1 MIFIFLTVM
10 GTIFVFLTVMGII
23 VMESPIN
30 DDKELD
36 MISTTNENGIISKE
50 IKVLSLS
57 IKDENVTIICDL
69 NCKILIH
76 KNQGNHK
83 YICEVYKDNKKLND
97 VKIYGFHELLE
108 SVDKIRSKSHKLK
121 ATFDFSES
129 DGDLNNI
136 HLKLIPNDFE
146 LDY

>member
-1 MIFIFLTVM
+1 MIFIFLAIM
-10 GTIFVFLTVMGII
+10 AIIFV
-23 VMESPIN
+23 MELSIN
-30 DDKELD
+30 DDNKELD
-36 MISTTNENGIISKE
+36 MVSTTNKNEVNSKE

-57 IKDENVTIICDL
+57 IKDEDVTIICDS

-76 KNQGNHK
+76 KNQGDHK
-83 YICEVYKDNKKLND
+83 YICEVCKDNKKLNG

-121 ATFDFSES
+121 ATFNFSES

>member
-1 MIFIFLTVM
+1 M

>member
-1 MIFIFLTVM
+1 M

-97 VKIYGFHELLE
+97 VKIYGFHEILE
-108 SVDKIRSKSHKLK
+108 SVDKIRSKSQKLK

-146 LDY
+146 IDY

>member
-97 VKIYGFHELLE
+97 VKIYGFHEILE
-108 SVDKIRSKSHKLK
+108 SVDKIRSKSQKLK
-121 ATFDFSES
+121 ATFNFSES

-146 LDY
+146 IDY

>member
-1 MIFIFLTVM
+1 MGMIFI
-10 GTIFVFLTVMGII
+10 FLTVMGII

-36 MISTTNENGIISKE
+36 MISTTNENGVISKE

-83 YICEVYKDNKKLND
+83 YICEVYKDNKKLNG
-97 VKIYGFHELLE
+97 VKIYGFHEILE
-108 SVDKIRSKSHKLK
+108 SVDKIRSKSQKLK
-121 ATFDFSES
+121 VTFNFSQK
-129 DGDLNNI
+129 DGDLKEVRF
-136 HLKLIPNDFE
+136 KLIPNDFE
-146 LDY
+146 IKY

>member
-1 MIFIFLTVM
+1 MIFIFLSVLVM
-10 GTIFVFLTVMGII
+10 IFIFLTVMGII
-23 VMESPIN
+23 VMELSIN

-36 MISTTNENGIISKE
+36 MVSTTNESGVISKE
-50 IKVLSLS
+50 IKVISLS
-57 IKDENVTIICDL
+57 IKDEGVTIICDL

-97 VKIYGFHELLE
+97 VKIYGFHEILD
-108 SVDKIRSKSHKLK
+108 SVDKIRSKSQKLK

-129 DGDLNNI
+129 NGDLNNI

>member
-10 GTIFVFLTVMGII
+10 GTIFIFLTVMGII

-36 MISTTNENGIISKE
+36 MISTTNENGVISKE

-57 IKDENVTIICDL
+57 IKDENVVIICDL

-83 YICEVYKDNKKLND
+83 YICEVYKDNKKLNG
-97 VKIYGFHELLE
+97 VKIYGFHEILE
-108 SVDKIRSKSHKLK
+108 SVDKIRSKSQKLK

-136 HLKLIPNDFE
+136 HLKLISNDFE
-146 LDY
+146 IKY